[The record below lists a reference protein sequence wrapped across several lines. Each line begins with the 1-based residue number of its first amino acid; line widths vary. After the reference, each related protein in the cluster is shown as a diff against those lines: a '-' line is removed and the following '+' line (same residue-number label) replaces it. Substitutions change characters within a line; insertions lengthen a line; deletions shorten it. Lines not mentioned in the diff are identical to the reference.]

1 MSKGKPMFFILTI
14 LILLWFPAGIRSHN
28 SSSCVSSSCGEI
40 SISYPFRLATDPPN
54 CGHPDPIFKLQCLQN
69 RTILQSDSAKYVVRS
84 ISYNNFSIR
93 VSDLGIVEK
102 NYSSCPA
109 YSSNA
114 LETRYLSAGFSNTDI
129 LFVNCLKPV
138 SNRLYVED
146 PVCGNPTAFSNSSRV
161 YSYLVVGW
169 TMDSETTEFCREDRR
184 TLVSSDTLIDNR
196 NYTIIHDSMAYG
208 MELIWF
214 RAYCGE
220 CDRSDGR
227 CSLEDNKIRCRHY
240 CYEDTPFSER
250 TFGCKLEYYGALIFV
265 VGVGIASL
273 LGLRFILGVV
283 FIIGFLL
290 CKRRKQRSTMDKS
303 GAIEHRSS
311 DPESSK
317 LELEK
322 R

>member
-1 MSKGKPMFFILTI
+1 MMFKWNPMFFILTI
-14 LILLWFPAGIRSHN
+14 LLLCWFPAGTRAQN
-28 SSSCVSSSCGEI
+28 SSSCVTSSCGEI

-54 CGHPDPIFKLQCLQN
+54 CGHLNPIFKLQCLQN
-69 RTILQSDSAKYVVRS
+69 QAILQSNSAKYIVHS

-109 YSSNA
+109 YSSNT
-114 LETRYLSAGFSNTDI
+114 LETRYMSSFSNMEI
-129 LFVNCLKPV
+129 LLVNCLKPV

-161 YSYLVVGW
+161 YSYLFVGW
-169 TMDSETTEFCREDRR
+169 VLDSETSEFCKEDKR
-184 TLVSSDTLIDNR
+184 TLVFSDTLIGNR
-196 NYTIIHDSMAYG
+196 NYTMIHDSMAYG
-208 MELIWF
+208 MELNWF
-214 RAYCGE
+214 RALCGE
-220 CDRSDGR
+220 CDRSNGF

-250 TFGCKLEYYGALIFV
+250 TFGCKLEYYGVLIYI

-273 LGLRFILGVV
+273 LALRFILGVV
-283 FIIGFLL
+283 FVIGFLL
-290 CKRRKQRSTMDKS
+290 YKRRKRRSTMDKS
-303 GAIEHRSS
+303 GAIEHGSL